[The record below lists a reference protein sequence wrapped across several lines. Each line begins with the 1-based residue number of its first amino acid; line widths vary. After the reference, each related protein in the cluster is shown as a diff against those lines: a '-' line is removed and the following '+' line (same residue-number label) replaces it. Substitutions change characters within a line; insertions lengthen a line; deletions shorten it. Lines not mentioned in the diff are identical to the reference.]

1 MKRMVDTK
9 FIKWIKSLFKSIQ
22 PGTKDGDVEIGGNLE
37 VDGYFYPSIKL
48 LPYSGDNFGVELS
61 PYNSGYYNILE
72 VKGLGISE
80 ADRRTPRLLS
90 GSKYAK
96 IWASPDSAGYY
107 CNAQLMAYS
116 VDDNNGWAG
125 VGIIH
130 TDAIRDSFSALDIGF
145 AQQFTGYSTYNN
157 YLILNDRLEVK
168 KTDNFLYNIS
178 TPLNLKTSEELTTS
192 GEGSA
197 TLVSTRL
204 EKEELYIGGHTTI
217 HASLT
222 EALGNATSGQITFT
236 GKGLTAGKAFTGVL
250 LKGDT
255 LVGACYAKINSATEI
270 VLYYQ
275 NPLGATLEGGDYT
288 ANLNLIAEN

>member
-1 MKRMVDTK
+1 MVDTK

-22 PGTKDGDVEIGGNLE
+22 PGSKDGDVEIGGNLE

-48 LPYSGDNFGVELS
+48 LPYSGGDYGVELS
-61 PYNSGYYNILE
+61 PGTGGYYNILE
-72 VKGLGISE
+72 VKALGITE
-80 ADRRTPRLLS
+80 ANRRNPRLLS

-96 IWASPDSAGYY
+96 IWASPDLGGYY

-116 VDDNNGWAG
+116 VDDSNMWAG

-130 TDAIRDSFSALDIGF
+130 NDASRDSFSALDIGF
-145 AQQFTGYSTYNN
+145 AHQYTGYRTYNN

-168 KTDNFLYNIS
+168 KTDGYLYNIS
-178 TPLNLKTSEELTTS
+178 TPLNLKTTEELTTS
-192 GEGSA
+192 GDGTAS
-197 TLVSTRL
+197 LVSTRL
-204 EKEELYIGGHTTI
+204 EKDELYIGGHTTI

-222 EALGNATSGQITFT
+222 ESLGNATSGQIAFT
-236 GKGLTAGKAFTGVL
+236 GTKLTAGKAYTGVL

-255 LVGACYAKINSATEI
+255 LVGVCYAKINSATEI

-275 NPLGATLEGGDYT
+275 NPLGATLEAGDYT
-288 ANLNLIAEN
+288 ANLNLLAEN